1 MYPETCPDDLWL
13 AEKFQSNLEIAGSP
27 RNRFRPSLEIKLA
40 GGRAL
45 NRRWRRIDVLNL
57 IKLRMPE
64 KYTRESVYG

>member
-45 NRRWRRIDVLNL
+45 NVRWRRLDVLST
-57 IKLRMPE
+57 IKLRMLGS
-64 KYTRESVYG
+64 TNQESLYG